1 MDLDASNLDASDH
14 DVSNLDVSNLDV
26 SNLDVMQAYTGA
38 LAQRMG
44 IVLTEAGPQRVC
56 ASMPVQGNTQPFGLL
71 HGGANGVL
79 AESVGSIHSAIVAGV
94 GFSIVGLDLSC
105 THHRGVT
112 TGHVHAV
119 STILSSGRTISSTEI
134 RITDDDGRAVCT
146 SRLTC
151 LIRPLQA

>member
-1 MDLDASNLDASDH
+1 
-14 DVSNLDVSNLDV
+14 V
-26 SNLDVMQAYTGA
+26 
-38 LAQRMG
+38 
-44 IVLTEAGPQRVC
+44 E
-56 ASMPVQGNTQPFGLL
+56 GNTQPFGLL
-71 HGGANGVL
+71 HGGASAVL
-79 AESVGSIHSAIVAGV
+79 AETVGSIHSAIVVGI

-112 TGHVHAV
+112 AGHVHAV

-151 LIRPLQA
+151 LIRPLPA